1 MHNELNLIH
10 PIWAAP
16 GNVRAL
22 FTTRVGGFSSGSYE
36 GLNLSFKVGDNPQR
50 VIQNR
55 EQLDAQLPSTPKWV
69 RQVHGTHV
77 CDAESSDEQSEADGI
92 VTSTPDI
99 VCGIMTADCLAI
111 LMCDSLGQRVAA
123 IHAGWRGLHHGIIER
138 AVRQF
143 DGLQSD
149 IYAVIGPSISQKHY
163 EVDHDFFERFVQKNS
178 RYERCF
184 LRGHEKKYFANL
196 QEIAAIQLT
205 EHGVRDIAN
214 TNLCT
219 YTHSDRFYS
228 HRREQPT
235 GRTGAL
241 IWMSHS

>member
-1 MHNELNLIH
+1 MGDELNLIE
-10 PIWAAP
+10 PRWAAP

-22 FTTRVGGFSSGSYE
+22 FTTRAGGFSVGSFQ
-36 GLNLSFKVGDNPQR
+36 GLNLSLRVGDVPQS
-50 VIQNR
+50 VVQNR
-55 EQLDAQLPSTPKWV
+55 GKLDAHLPSTPKWV
-69 RQVHGTHV
+69 KQVHGAHI

-92 VTSTPDI
+92 VTSTPNI

-123 IHAGWRGLHHGIIER
+123 IHAGWRGLHRGILER
-138 AVRQF
+138 AVRHF
-143 DGLQSD
+143 DDLQSD

-163 EVDHDFFERFVQKNS
+163 EVDHDFFERFVQKNAQ
-178 RYERCF
+178 YERCF
-184 LRGHEKKYFANL
+184 IQSQEKKYFANL
-196 QEIAAIQLT
+196 QEIASIQLA
-205 EHGVRDIAN
+205 EYGVKDVAN

-241 IWMSHS
+241 IWLSHS